1 MNFRGQLLT
10 FDKPRI
16 MGILNLTPDSFFEGS
31 RLSSKKELL
40 LEAEDM
46 LNEGATILDIG
57 GVSTRPGAAK
67 VSVEEE
73 LSRVIPAV
81 DLLRKEFP
89 EAILSIDTFNSIVAD
104 AALTAGANMIND
116 VSGMQIDEELIAV
129 LAKWKVPYILMHMQ
143 GTPQT
148 MQNKPIYEDLITEV
162 LDFFIK
168 KLERLKSAGVEDI
181 ILDPGF
187 GFGKTVAHNYALI
200 NHLNVFLQLDCPLL
214 VGVSRKSMIW
224 KPLGITPDEALIG
237 TAVLHLRA
245 LQKGAKLLRVHDVK
259 EANQVIKLWS
269 LLEENK

>member
-10 FDKPRI
+10 FDKPQI

-31 RLSSKKELL
+31 RLAFGKELL

-46 LNEGATILDIG
+46 LNEGAAILDIG
-57 GVSTRPGAAK
+57 GVSTRPGAEK
-67 VSVEEE
+67 VSVKEE
-73 LSRVIPAV
+73 LNRVIPAV
-81 DLLRKEFP
+81 ELLRKEFP
-89 EAILSIDTFNSIVAD
+89 EAVLSIDTFNAVVAE
-104 AALTAGANMIND
+104 AALNAGANMIND
-116 VSGMQIDEELIAV
+116 VSGWQIDEELIKV
-129 LAKWKVPYILMHMQ
+129 LAKWNVPYVLMHMK

-148 MQNKPIYEDLITEV
+148 MQDKPVYEDLITDV

-168 KLERLKSAGVEDI
+168 RLERLKDVGVEDV

-187 GFGKTVAHNYALI
+187 GFGKTIAHNYALI
-200 NHLNVFLQLDCPLL
+200 NHLNSFQQLGCPILA
-214 VGVSRKSMIW
+214 GVSRKSMIW
-224 KPLGITPDEALIG
+224 KPLNITPNEALTG

-259 EANQVIKLWS
+259 EANQVVKLWT